1 MKILTQNDIPEL
13 PTISQQRYENIF
25 HVFETDKQST
35 DKKYNNK
42 YYFYNILNKVSIPA
56 DVDPNIFEYYK
67 IDKPYPWT
75 TISYRIYTTQFLWWL
90 IAISNNIRNPVI
102 IPKTGDVIRV
112 IKPDYVSLILNS
124 IKSQI

>member
-25 HVFETDKQST
+25 HVFETDKQSA

>member
-90 IAISNNIRNPVI
+90 IAICNNIRNPVI

-112 IKPDYVSLILNS
+112 IKPDFVSNVLNS
-124 IKSQI
+124 IKEQI

>member
-25 HVFETDKQST
+25 HVFETEKQST

-42 YYFYNILNKVSIPA
+42 YYFYNILNKVSIPS
-56 DVDPNIFEYYK
+56 DVDPNIFQYYK

-112 IKPDYVSLILNS
+112 IKPDYVSLVLNS
-124 IKSQI
+124 IKGQI

>member
-25 HVFETDKQST
+25 HVFETEKQST
-35 DKKYNNK
+35 DKKYKNK
-42 YYFYNILNKVSIPA
+42 YYFYNILNKVSIPS
-56 DVDPNIFEYYK
+56 DVDPNIFQYYK

-112 IKPDYVSLILNS
+112 IKPDYVSLVLNS
-124 IKSQI
+124 IKGQI

>member
-25 HVFETDKQST
+25 HVFETEKKSA

-112 IKPDYVSLILNS
+112 IKPDYVSNVLNS

>member
-25 HVFETDKQST
+25 HVFETEKQSA

-112 IKPDYVSLILNS
+112 IKPDYVSNVLNS